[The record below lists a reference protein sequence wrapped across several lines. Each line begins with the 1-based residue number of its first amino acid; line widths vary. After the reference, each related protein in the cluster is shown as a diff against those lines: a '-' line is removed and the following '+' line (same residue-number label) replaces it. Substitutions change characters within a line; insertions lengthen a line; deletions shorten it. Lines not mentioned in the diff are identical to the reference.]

1 MGQILFFLV
10 DKAICN
16 IRRALDSLFV
26 LLKLN
31 VGESG
36 VLETVENDKEGLF
49 VKMTQLIQIESFVI
63 RREDSA
69 AFLSVSQHIEIFL
82 PEMKF

>member
-1 MGQILFFLV
+1 MGHILFFLV
-10 DKAICN
+10 FKAFCD

-26 LLKLN
+26 LLKLD
-31 VGESG
+31 VGEGG
-36 VLETVENDKEGLF
+36 VLETVKYDKEGLF
-49 VKMTQLIQIESFVI
+49 VKMTQLIEIESFVI

-69 AFLSVSQHIEIFL
+69 TFLSVCQHIEIFL